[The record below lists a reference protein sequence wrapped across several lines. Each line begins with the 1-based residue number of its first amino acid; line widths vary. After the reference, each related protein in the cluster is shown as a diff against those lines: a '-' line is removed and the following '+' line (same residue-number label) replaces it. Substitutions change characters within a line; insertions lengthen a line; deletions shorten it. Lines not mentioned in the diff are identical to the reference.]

1 MMDVDEPTAAETT
14 ALLPPS
20 SDSSGPKSDLHPS
33 PWYWPWQASHR
44 AVIPVIL
51 LAGLSI
57 GPARALTAPLIKTLF
72 CERGIPMY
80 FPIQNNTNHLSSL
93 SSLSLLSDPLDNNDQ
108 CDSAEYSAAIAKFIG
123 INASLTSILVALT
136 VRFWSA
142 LGDRLGRKRVMLVWA
157 IGTVIAQIMPLL
169 IYYNK
174 SMSIYFIWVGSMIEG
189 VAGASLSLIALTH
202 AYAADV
208 TRPEDRTVA
217 FGQTI
222 AGWYAGLG
230 IGSAL
235 SGAIVNGFGLIT
247 AFWLMPAL
255 VVIDIIYIFLIPESL
270 TVAALTNDRS
280 ARTMMTSS
288 QSQSTT
294 ISVESSDN
302 LDTPSA
308 SRSKESHPHR
318 VEVFIKSLMPEQLP
332 NRLGGEYSVALLM
345 VTCFLVL
352 VAVIGA
358 SYQISP
364 YLLYQFHWPSAKL
377 SYVGAIQGLS
387 RLAALTL
394 LLPLIKRRAP
404 RATISDPASSISFD
418 LKVVV
423 MGTLIEAL
431 TMLLYGV
438 TSIGEGFYLGGM
450 TGAMGSLFFPAI
462 RGILSQSVA
471 SVLLGKTLGTLAT
484 FESVAATISP
494 SLFAW
499 IYGITLETHPS
510 AVFYVAAV
518 PTLLASAL
526 AAYVLVVHN
535 REMRHR
541 ARNC

>member
-1 MMDVDEPTAAETT
+1 MDVDEPTAAETT
-14 ALLPPS
+14 ALLAPS
-20 SDSSGPKSDLHPS
+20 SDSPGPKSDLHPS

-44 AVIPVIL
+44 AAIPVIL

-57 GPARALTAPLIKTLF
+57 GPARALTAPLIKALF

-108 CDSAEYSAAIAKFIG
+108 CDSAEYSAAIAEFIG

-208 TRPEDRTVA
+208 TRPEERTVA

-235 SGAIVNGFGLIT
+235 GGAIVNEFGLIA
-247 AFWLMPAL
+247 AFWLMPVL
-255 VVIDIIYIFLIPESL
+255 VVIDIIYITLIPESL
-270 TVAALTNDRS
+270 TVAAQTNDRS
-280 ARTMMTSS
+280 AKTMMTSS

-302 LDTPSA
+302 LDTSSA
-308 SRSKESHPHR
+308 SGSKESHPHC

-332 NRLGGEYSVALLM
+332 NRLGGEYSVVLLM

-394 LLPLIKRRAP
+394 LLPFIKRRAP

-418 LKVVV
+418 LRVVV

-450 TGAMGSLFFPAI
+450 TGAVGSLFFPAI

-471 SVLLGKTLGTLAT
+471 SELLGKTLGTLAT
-484 FESVAATISP
+484 FESVASAISP

-499 IYGITLETHPS
+499 IYGITLETHPP
-510 AVFYVAAV
+510 AVFYIATV

-526 AAYVLVVHN
+526 AAYVLVIHK

-541 ARNC
+541 AWNC